1 MAALVKIIS
10 KLRLSRVPTT
20 NNTELMGKNVCRIM
34 EAKAQ
39 KVAIKIITG
48 NPTIN
53 KHTIK
58 EKLHIKKLLM
68 IIKESR
74 FLKSIFCI
82 RFIYYS
88 SLRNVSF
95 NSVD

>member
-68 IIKESR
+68 IIKDSY
-74 FLKSIFCI
+74 ITPP
-82 RFIYYS
+82 
-88 SLRNVSF
+88 
-95 NSVD
+95 